1 MNALTAIGGFA
12 SEHSPAILV
21 GVGIIGFVATVV
33 TACKQTTK
41 LSDILD
47 EAKAEEDQITNFDP
61 AQCEKEVEYTEEDRK
76 NDLKILRRKTTLKI
90 IRNYAVPA
98 AIGIASIAAILCGF
112 KILNGRYLVATSA
125 YATLEKLHERYRE
138 RIRDKYGDDADRY
151 GETGVWHERKEIV
164 DEETGETKVVDEYSV
179 APEEAKGN
187 PFYHQIGPGD
197 YLYEK
202 FGGDLNMIEA
212 QAIAYLKNFQVR
224 VDHGE
229 YVNVNRDVM
238 GAFFPG
244 DFEKLTDIGQISGWC
259 ARDKNSNVVVDLGI
273 GRTHT
278 TTMDGTKEIEVVYIC
293 PNAKQVSFANIN
305 AANKFFQPKNT
316 RVKVRKGGKYIS
328 QNTVK
333 EDI

>member
-12 SEHSPAILV
+12 NEHSPAILV

-47 EAKAEEDQITNFDP
+47 EAKAEEDQIVNFDP
-61 AQCEKEVEYTEEDRK
+61 SKMEKEVEYTEEDRK

-98 AIGIASIAAILCGF
+98 AIGIASIASILCGF

-125 YATLEKLHERYRE
+125 YATLEKLHEKYRE

-151 GETGVWHERKEIV
+151 GETGVWHEREEII
-164 DEETGETKVVDEYSV
+164 DEETGETKVVDKCTV
-179 APEEAKGN
+179 VPEDAKDN
-187 PFYHQIGPGD
+187 PFFHIIGPGD

-212 QAIAYLKNFQVR
+212 QAVAYWKNFQVR

-259 ARDKNSNVVVDLGI
+259 AKDKNAETIVDLGI
-273 GRTHT
+273 GRTNT

-328 QNTVK
+328 QSK
-333 EDI
+333 EA

>member
-47 EAKAEEDQITNFDP
+47 EAKAEEDQIVNFDP
-61 AQCEKEVEYTEEDRK
+61 SQCEKEVEYTEEDRK

-98 AIGIASIAAILCGF
+98 AIGIASIASILCGF

-125 YATLEKLHERYRE
+125 YATLEKLHEKYRE

-164 DEETGETKVVDEYSV
+164 DEETGETKVVDKYSV
-179 APEEAKGN
+179 APEEDSDN
-187 PFYHQIGPGD
+187 PYRFMIGPGD

-202 FGGDLNMIEA
+202 YGGDLKMIES
-212 QAIAYLKNFQVR
+212 QLNAYLGEFQRR
-224 VDHGE
+224 VNMGE
-229 YVNVNRDVM
+229 YVNLNKDF
-238 GAFFPG
+238 AAQIFPG
-244 DFEKLTDIGQISGWC
+244 DFTKLTDVGQISGWC
-259 ARDKNSNVVVDLGI
+259 ARDKNSNVQVDFGMYKDKAP
-273 GRTHT
+273 
-278 TTMDGTKEIEVVYIC
+278 TMDGCGEVEVIYLR